1 MAEGGHGSKAR
12 RMEEAVAALLDCRS
26 VKEAAAAVGMHEN
39 TLLRWMSEPAFEAMY
54 KDARRQVLNAAI
66 GRLQGLVS
74 VAVQTLH
81 DVMVDGEAPSSSRV
95 SAARATLETAIKLAE
110 VQELAERL
118 EAVEKQLDGGARRSA

>member
-1 MAEGGHGSKAR
+1 MAEGGHGSKSR

-39 TLLRWMSEPAFEAMY
+39 TLLRWMSEPTFEAMY
-54 KDARRQVLNAAI
+54 KDTRRQVLNAAI
-66 GRLQGLVS
+66 GRLQGFVS

-95 SAARATLETAIKLAE
+95 SAARAVLEMAGKFIETEIII
-110 VQELAERL
+110 ERL
-118 EAVEKQLDGGARRSA
+118 ERVEQQIEGGRRSA

>member
-1 MAEGGHGSKAR
+1 MAEGGHGSKSR

-39 TLLRWMSEPAFEAMY
+39 TLLRWMSEPTFEAMY
-54 KDARRQVLNAAI
+54 KDTRRQVLNAAI
-66 GRLQGLVS
+66 GRLQGFVS

-95 SAARATLETAIKLAE
+95 SAARAVLEMAGKFIETEIII
-110 VQELAERL
+110 ERL
-118 EAVEKQLDGGARRSA
+118 ERVEQQIEGGRQSA